1 MPRLLTLL
9 LAFAIAGAV
18 LGYAGPAA
26 AFGVGLALV
35 GGAIGGAIGGSVLG
49 ISSLVIGRAVGAI
62 VGNYL
67 DNLFFAP
74 KPQDQQGPRL
84 EDPGVQLSTEG
95 TAIPLVFGRARV
107 AGNVI
112 WAGPWI
118 EVAETR
124 RVRVNKKRSQ
134 SVTEYRYFRSFA
146 VALAQ
151 GPITSIDRIWAD
163 GKVVEGGSGD
173 IAAVRRYLGGND
185 QSPDPLIVA
194 DKGAGATPAFRGTAY
209 MVFERWDL
217 TKRGGTLPNV
227 SVEIVGRVEPSG
239 FVIRDGYYGLNTAAG
254 LTGIPRRY
262 AVSPPRAYIENLR
275 AVEGG
280 ALAVGRSGSAI
291 RMVEMRRSEEAI
303 QIAAGPLLANAGG
316 PDQRFAVS
324 PSGQRVAVFFNN
336 ATTAQASVAIYDR
349 TANAWGP
356 QIALPG
362 SPFSA
367 TGDVAWLG
375 ETGLVA
381 LGGWTS
387 STLAIQRYTLSGLT
401 LTASGTP
408 VQLPTIPGATQ
419 HRAALLGLFQTETG
433 AVHATYNAPTATAVR
448 TVRIDASTISSPT
461 VSVDLAGATGIYA
474 APLNAGAG
482 PHARWVVAVDRGV
495 LGTLLWEVEF
505 SAGVLSVLGQATGEP
520 TVLNSVF
527 SDGLFKVL
535 TSGNRWH
542 AQRIGDHSP
551 IPAPSAWATFAVFE
565 PAPFVSPAPTWAIN
579 LGFNAGQTSTALW
592 KARFVSGAT
601 VAQIIR
607 DLALESGLQAS
618 DLSMGGIDDEIS
630 GYIVSQPMA
639 ARNAIEPLTI
649 YTDGVVVESGG
660 ILRGIRIGGAPVAS
674 IPAEHLAARF
684 DGEQSGASIQR
695 ERRPV
700 SEMLSE
706 LTLRWSDPAKDYQAG
721 AVTALRE
728 TVEAQATSQID
739 LAIVMTEDRAY
750 ALAHNRLYRAWQERE
765 SLRLRVPIQ
774 YVGVDPGDTIE
785 AAGVRLRVQQT
796 RLTGSLIEISGVPV
810 FGRFEEPISGEIVA
824 PEGLQTYQ
832 PPPLSEIIPLDLP
845 ALAPEADGP
854 GLYAAV
860 RNLEPAR
867 TWPGASLVR
876 SEDGGAT
883 WTTEGTAPALAIQ
896 GTALTVLPAP
906 AGGRTAYWD
915 RSSTVEVQ
923 VEGGLLDST
932 DEADVLNG
940 ANLAALGGEIVGFAT
955 ATLLAPG
962 RYRLSGLLRGRFGTE
977 HAVGTHAI
985 GERFVLL
992 EESTIAILPLPQR
1005 LIGIPQVFAAA
1016 SNGRTIDDAPDVA
1029 FTPTGETMRPLS
1041 PAHLR
1046 GVRDPGTG
1054 DLAVSWVR
1062 RARIN
1067 SGWLDF
1073 ADVALDEPFEAY
1085 RVRVLNGVAV
1095 VREETVSAPS
1105 WAYSAAAQAADFGG
1119 SAPPTVRVA
1128 VAQISARVGPGR
1140 EAAADL

>member
-1 MPRLLTLL
+1 MPRLLTLV
-9 LAFAIAGAV
+9 LAFALAGAV

-84 EDPGVQLSTEG
+84 EDPGVQMSSEG
-95 TAIPLVFGRARV
+95 TPIPLVFGRARV
-107 AGNVI
+107 SGNVI

-124 RVRVNKKRSQ
+124 RVRVSKKRSQ

-151 GPITSIDRIWAD
+151 GPITSIGRVWAD

-173 IAAVRRYLGGND
+173 IAAVRRYLGDNA
-185 QSPDPLIVA
+185 QAPDPLIVA

-209 MVFERWDL
+209 IVFERWDL

-227 SVEIVGRVEPSG
+227 SAEIVGRVEPAS
-239 FVIRDGYYGLNTAAG
+239 VTIRDGYYGLKTAAG
-254 LTGIPRRY
+254 LDDISRRF
-262 AVSPPRAYIENLR
+262 VQNPPLAYTENLR
-275 AVEGG
+275 AVENG
-280 ALAVGRSGSAI
+280 ALTIGRNGSDLHV
-291 RMVEMRRSEEAI
+291 VELRRRDDAI
-303 QIAAGPLLANAGG
+303 QINRSVALPAVSLSSYYF
-316 PDQRFAVS
+316 DVS
-324 PSGQRVAVFFNN
+324 PSGQLVAAFFIN
-336 ATTAQASVAIYDR
+336 AENSKASVAIYDR

-356 QIALPG
+356 KQTLPEG
-362 SPFSA
+362 SFSA
-367 TGDVAWLG
+367 AGRLAWLG
-375 ETGLVA
+375 ETGLVV
-381 LGGWTS
+381 LGRLTS
-387 STLAIQRYTLSGLT
+387 GTLAIQRYTLSGLT
-401 LTASGTP
+401 LTPSGSP
-408 VQLPTIPGATQ
+408 VQLPTIAGATE
-419 HRAALLGLFQTETG
+419 HRVALLGLFQTGAG
-433 AVHATYNAPTATAVR
+433 AVHATYNAPTSTAIR
-448 TVRIDASTISSPT
+448 TVRIDASTISSA
-461 VSVDLAGATGIYA
+461 SVGFDPAGATGIYV

-482 PHARWVVAVDRGV
+482 PHARYVVALNEGV
-495 LGTLLWEVEF
+495 LGIRLLEIEF
-505 SAGVLSVLGQATGEP
+505 AAGVLTVLGQTTGP
-520 TVLNSVF
+520 STPPDSVF

-535 TSGNRWH
+535 ISGSRWH
-542 AQRIGDHSP
+542 AQRVGDHAS
-551 IPAPSAWATFAVFE
+551 IPAFSDWQTFGVSE
-565 PAPFVSPAPTWAIN
+565 SSPFVAPEPTWAIN
-579 LGFNAGQTSTALW
+579 LGFNAGQVSAALW

-607 DLALESGLQAS
+607 DLALDSGLQTS
-618 DLSMGGIDDEIS
+618 DLSLGGIDDEVS

-639 ARNAIEPLTI
+639 ARNAIEPLTV
-649 YTDGVVVESGG
+649 YTDGVIVESGG
-660 ILRGIRIGGAPVAS
+660 LLRGIRIGGAPVVS

-684 DGEQSGASIQR
+684 ENDQAPASIQR

-728 TVEAQATSQID
+728 TVDAQATSQID
-739 LAIVMTEDRAY
+739 LPIVMTEDRAY

-774 YVGVDPGDTIE
+774 YVAVDPGDTIE

-796 RLTGSLIEISGVPV
+796 RLTGSMIEISGVPI

-824 PEGLQTYQ
+824 PEGMQNYQ

-854 GLYAAV
+854 GFYVAV

-867 TWPGASLVR
+867 NWPGASLVR

-883 WTTEGTAPALAIQ
+883 WLTEGTAPALAIQ
-896 GTALTVLPAP
+896 GTTLTVLPAP
-906 AGGRTAYWD
+906 VGGQTAYWD
-915 RSSTVEVQ
+915 RTSTVEVQ

-940 ANLAALGGEIVGFAT
+940 ANLAAIGGEIIGFST
-955 ATLLAPG
+955 ATLLGPG

-977 HAVGTHAI
+977 HAINTHAA

-992 EESTIAILPLPQR
+992 EESTIAVLPLPQR
-1005 LIGIPQVFAAA
+1005 LIGVQQTFAAA
-1016 SNGRTIDDAPDVA
+1016 SNGRTIDDAPNVV
-1029 FTPTGETMRPLS
+1029 FTPTGEAMRPLA

-1054 DLAVSWVR
+1054 DLAVSWIR

-1067 SGWLDF
+1067 AAWLDF
-1073 ADVALDEPFEAY
+1073 ADVALDEPVEAY
-1085 RVRVLNGVAV
+1085 RVRVLSGVAV
-1095 VREETVSAPS
+1095 VREETVSGPS
-1105 WAYSAAAQAADFGG
+1105 WTYSAADQAADFGG

-1128 VAQISARVGPGR
+1128 VAQISSRVGPGR